1 MYVEGKSYDN
11 TDPDWLRVRGYRSLN
26 SAKTRF
32 APRENDL
39 FTVEIDNIIGKLADP
54 KLLPGRAIAYAT
66 IRVHWNSR
74 CEGIIIFMVLSDSQ
88 FAPICVAVVLRIGTA
103 DAKDM

>member
-1 MYVEGKSYDN
+1 MYVADEPHDN

-39 FTVEIDNIIGKLADP
+39 FTVEIDNIIGKLAHP

-66 IRVHWNSR
+66 VRVHRNSR
-74 CEGIIIFMVLSDSQ
+74 CEGIVIFMVLSDLQ
-88 FAPICVAVVLRIGTA
+88 FARICVAVVLRIGTA